1 MSDIVVNVTNAGAA
15 NVSVSSPSTVNTTVG
30 NGGAVNVSLGTISPG
45 NSTVVSGTLTINST
59 TTLAAGSQAYVKND
73 AGTAYAAKLD
83 IGIPA
88 GPATNVTVGNTTTL
102 ESGNASVTGVADGS
116 NLTLAFAIPR
126 GPAGQNGINGT
137 NGITPT
143 FSIDSVSTL
152 AAGSS
157 ANVTLTTSNGGA
169 NVALAFGIPR
179 GDPGTGGGSNLT
191 LSDAAPSNLG
201 TASAGTS
208 NLASRADHT
217 HNLPVIAYANLSG
230 VPGNFPSNIASVSG
244 LQAALDGKA
253 AAGNYVTGVNN
264 LTGNLTLAAG
274 SNITLSASGSTITI
288 ASTASG
294 GIGAN
299 DVVDGGSYIGQI
311 INGITI
317 TQQPQNASPSSSP
330 GNWTT
335 GGNLPSEGSVRGLVH
350 QGQFLALASTLQSTG
365 GLYSSSDGAAWS
377 QTPGLNAADFWIS
390 LSNADGRL
398 FASSGDSSTMSSKVL
413 ASADNGST
421 WSDLSINDMYFRSV
435 AYGSGRYVG
444 VGGGFSSGNQAVN
457 FAKSSSDG
465 LNWTNRS
472 LPYSVAW
479 YDIAYGNG
487 RFCAIGFDGQS
498 LLRVSVTS
506 TDGITWSGA
515 TYSASN
521 FFVSLAY
528 GAGKFVAIS
537 NPGLCGVSID
547 GLSWS
552 FSSLPVPVVRIVYAG
567 GMFVAVCSANGP
579 TTDILTSVDAIT
591 WTVGTLP
598 VSAHWDRVAYG
609 SNRFVA
615 VGYSSDANASRT
627 VSMVPV
633 GAFANFSVAAVV
645 PGGAAL
651 SYQWQL
657 STDAGTSWTNIANAT
672 SSSIS
677 LTGLTSADNGKRYR
691 AVVSATGAASVT
703 SSPATLTVP

>member
-59 TTLAAGSQAYVKND
+59 TTLAPGSNATVTNK
-73 AGTAYAAKLD
+73 GTAYAAVLD
-83 IGIPA
+83 FGIPA
-88 GPATNVTVGNTTTL
+88 GTAGTQG
-102 ESGNASVTGVADGS
+102 
-116 NLTLAFAIPR
+116 IQ
-126 GPAGQNGINGT
+126 GPAGQNGT
-137 NGITPT
+137 NGVTPS
-143 FSIDSVSTL
+143 FAI
-152 AAGSS
+152 G
-157 ANVTLTTSNGGA
+157 NVTTLSSSENATVTATTSNGGA
-169 NVALAFGIPR
+169 NVVLSFGLPR
-179 GDPGTGGGSNLT
+179 GQDGNGTSSLT
-191 LSDAAPSNLG
+191 LSSSTPAALG
-201 TASAGTS
+201 TAAAGTS
-208 NLASRADHT
+208 T
-217 HNLPVIAYANLSG
+217 
-230 VPGNFPSNIASVSG
+230 
-244 LQAALDGKA
+244 QAARGDHVHELPSLTTLGA
-253 AAGNYVTGVNN
+253 AAANHAHNYVTALNN
-264 LTGNLTLAAG
+264 LTGALTLAAG
-274 SNITLSASGSTITI
+274 GNVTLTANGSTLTI
-288 ASTASG
+288 AASG
-294 GIGAN
+294 GLGEN
-299 DVVDGGSYIGQI
+299 DVVDGGWYIGQI

-444 VGGGFSSGNQAVN
+444 VGGVFSSGNQAVN

-579 TTDILTSVDAIT
+579 TTDILTSVDGIT

-598 VSAHWDRVAYG
+598 VSAQWDRVAYG